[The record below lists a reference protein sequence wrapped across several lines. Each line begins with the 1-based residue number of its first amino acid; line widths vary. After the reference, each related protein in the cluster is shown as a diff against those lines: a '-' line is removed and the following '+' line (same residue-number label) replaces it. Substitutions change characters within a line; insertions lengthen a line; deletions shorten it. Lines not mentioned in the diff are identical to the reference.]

1 MGRSQ
6 PVPMHVVYRP
16 KKGKEKEVEVLVKG
30 HWPALSR
37 AGLVTK
43 DPARVWKAS
52 DKRNGSVFFVE
63 MFSWRDGAASTTA
76 HHTPAV
82 KAVWG
87 PMEPLLDGLE
97 LSQVSTLAASPA
109 KRGGKPAPKQPQP
122 KKKPGGKGNEEE

>member
-1 MGRSQ
+1 MAKAE

-16 KKGKEKEVEVLVKG
+16 KKGKEKEVEALVRG
-30 HWPALSR
+30 HWPALER

-43 DPARVWKAS
+43 EPARVWKAS
-52 DKRNGSVFFVE
+52 DKRSGSVFFVE

-97 LSQVSTLAASPA
+97 LSQVQTLAGRQPA
-109 KRGGKPAPKQPQP
+109 KRGKPAPRKGA
-122 KKKPGGKGNEEE
+122 KPGREEE